1 VSNSTTING
10 TGYTIP
16 CPGESDYKTTLNDY
30 LAALPTMKGGSLT
43 FGISTGVT
51 TAARYAVPGTG
62 TAQTN
67 EVQISCPCTGTV
79 RGLYVVCRTA
89 PVGDTVVVTIRK
101 AAVATT
107 VTATIAIAATTA
119 SDTTNTVSVTAGDAL
134 SVSVTGG
141 ASFSSGCLDC
151 TITFNITPA

>member
-1 VSNSTTING
+1 M
-10 TGYTIP
+10 
-16 CPGESDYKTTLNDY
+16 GESGWKDDLNAYLTALTT
-30 LAALPTMKGGSLT
+30 AKGGAFT

-51 TAARYAVPGTG
+51 SAARYAVPGHN

-67 EVQISCPCTGTV
+67 EVQISSPIAGTI
-79 RGLYVVCRTA
+79 RDLYVKCRTA
-89 PVGDTVVVTIRK
+89 PVGDTVVVTVRK
-101 AAVATT
+101 TAAATA

-119 SDTTNTVSVTAGDAL
+119 SDTTHTVSVAAGDAL

-151 TITFNITPA
+151 IVSFNVTPN